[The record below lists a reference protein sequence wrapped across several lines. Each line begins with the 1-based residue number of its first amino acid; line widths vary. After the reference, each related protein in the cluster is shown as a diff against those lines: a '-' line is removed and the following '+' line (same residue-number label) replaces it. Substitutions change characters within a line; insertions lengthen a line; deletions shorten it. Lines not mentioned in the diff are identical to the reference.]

1 MKTISIIESFHKPC
15 NNKYWLTFF
24 MSGIFIVLN
33 SCNQYRLKNNIE
45 KLYKQEIALPNNMM
59 SFEGERIQI
68 LDFSEKKP
76 RIVIWY
82 DSTECGLCK
91 LHTLPIYQDIE
102 EYCRTLTC
110 TIDIVFLFSPTRET
124 VSQLCEEAPSNT
136 KLHDYPIYI
145 DTANMFAKLNPCI
158 PENKLMHSFLLDAT
172 NHVVLVGSPIQNQA
186 MFDLYKKTI
195 DEMLN

>member
-1 MKTISIIESFHKPC
+1 MIMIKKTYTLFVISSILLFFSCEK
-15 NNKYWLTFF
+15 NK
-24 MSGIFIVLN
+24 IKK
-33 SCNQYRLKNNIE
+33 QA
-45 KLYKQEIALPNNMM
+45 KLLYTQEI
-59 SFEGERIQI
+59 SFPATMLCLEGEKYKF
-68 LDFSEKKP
+68 LDLCESHP

-82 DSTECGLCK
+82 DSTECSICRIND
-91 LHTLPIYQDIE
+91 LHKYKSFEQ
-102 EYCRTLTC
+102 YCQNLAFGPDV
-110 TIDIVFLFSPTRET
+110 IFLFSPTRET

-172 NHVVLVGSPIQNQA
+172 SLVSLVGNPIQNQA
-186 MFDLYKKTI
+186 MFDLYKMTI